1 MLIMGAVA
9 LQMRYTKYSNYLM
22 INLLYFV
29 VLLLIATAP
38 YNLWCSSP
46 LLLHQTMQIFSN
58 SDSCNL
64 PVLIFVSLKP
74 LIFFGEDTVCS
85 VA

>member
-9 LQMRYTKYSNYLM
+9 LQMRYTKYSDYLM

-38 YNLWCSSP
+38 
-46 LLLHQTMQIFSN
+46 LHTWEK
-58 SDSCNL
+58 
-64 PVLIFVSLKP
+64 SLK
-74 LIFFGEDTVCS
+74 LIIEIIVSNLHAPGLLTYED
-85 VA
+85 

>member
-9 LQMRYTKYSNYLM
+9 LQMRYTKYSDYLM

-38 YNLWCSSP
+38 LHTWEKP
-46 LLLHQTMQIFSN
+46 LKLIIEIIVS
-58 SDSCNL
+58 NL
-64 PVLIFVSLKP
+64 PASGLLTY
-74 LIFFGEDTVCS
+74 ED
-85 VA
+85 

>member
-38 YNLWCSSP
+38 LRTWEKHLKLIIEIIVSNLHAP
-46 LLLHQTMQIFSN
+46 GLLTY
-58 SDSCNL
+58 
-64 PVLIFVSLKP
+64 
-74 LIFFGEDTVCS
+74 ED
-85 VA
+85 

>member
-38 YNLWCSSP
+38 
-46 LLLHQTMQIFSN
+46 LHTWE
-58 SDSCNL
+58 
-64 PVLIFVSLKP
+64 KP
-74 LIFFGEDTVCS
+74 LKLIIEIIVS
-85 VA
+85 N

>member
-9 LQMRYTKYSNYLM
+9 LQMRYTKYSNHLM

-38 YNLWCSSP
+38 
-46 LLLHQTMQIFSN
+46 LHTWE
-58 SDSCNL
+58 
-64 PVLIFVSLKP
+64 KP
-74 LIFFGEDTVCS
+74 LKLIIEIIISNLHAPGLLPYED
-85 VA
+85 

>member
-38 YNLWCSSP
+38 
-46 LLLHQTMQIFSN
+46 LHTWE
-58 SDSCNL
+58 
-64 PVLIFVSLKP
+64 KP
-74 LIFFGEDTVCS
+74 LKLIIEIIVSNLHAPGLLTYED
-85 VA
+85 

>member
-9 LQMRYTKYSNYLM
+9 LQMRYTKYSNHLM

-38 YNLWCSSP
+38 LRTWE
-46 LLLHQTMQIFSN
+46 
-58 SDSCNL
+58 
-64 PVLIFVSLKP
+64 KP
-74 LIFFGEDTVCS
+74 LKLIIMEEKVII
-85 VA
+85 